1 MSQVE
6 ARLHALGLE
15 LPPAPP
21 PAANYIGW
29 RRSGREIW
37 VAGVGPTWGR
47 EIRHA
52 GKVGSGIPFEIAVEA
67 ARLTAL
73 NLLAHVKEA
82 TDGDLDR
89 VAGCLKIFALVNA
102 AADYTEAHLVANGA
116 TDLLVAL
123 YGDAGRPA
131 RSVII
136 APSLPMDIAVEMDAL
151 FLLKD

>member
-1 MSQVE
+1 MSLAE
-6 ARLHALGLE
+6 AKLRAIGLE

-29 RRSGREIW
+29 RRSGNEVW

-47 EIRHA
+47 DIRYT
-52 GKVGSGIPFEIAVEA
+52 GKVGASLSFEIALEA

-82 TDGDLDR
+82 ADGNLDR

-102 AADYTEAHLVANGA
+102 GPDYTDAHLVANGA

-123 YGDAGRPA
+123 YGEVGRPA

-136 APSLPMDIAVEMDAL
+136 APSLPMEIAVEMDAL